1 MPHALQNV
9 PPTQPNVITGHSDP
23 DIVQEIHLMLQK
35 MQKYKA
41 YAGMRIPDQV
51 FENIYATS
59 TDPYEY
65 TSSDYERQ
73 KYSATLAALSR
84 DRYTT
89 AFEIGCSIGVLT
101 RLLGERCD
109 SLLSVDVA
117 EHALQ
122 QATHRCAAERNV
134 RFAQMRVPD
143 SWPNES
149 FDLIVISEVCY
160 YLTVSELN
168 QVAHRLRSSLRPS
181 GEIILV
187 HNRWTGMLLPQ
198 WLQRSIPVLSKAN
211 RRHDRFSALLKD
223 FARVVIHEQHN
234 DYRLDLLRRIGP

>member
-1 MPHALQNV
+1 
-9 PPTQPNVITGHSDP
+9 
-23 DIVQEIHLMLQK
+23 MLQK
-35 MQKYKA
+35 MHKYKT

-59 TDPYEY
+59 SDPYGY

-84 DRYTT
+84 DRYAK

-109 SLLSVDVA
+109 SLLSVDIV
-117 EHALQ
+117 ERALQ
-122 QATHRCAAERNV
+122 QARQRCAAERNIT
-134 RFAQMRVPD
+134 FARMRVPD
-143 SWPNES
+143 DWPNES
-149 FDLIVISEVCY
+149 FDLIVISEVLH
-160 YLTVSELN
+160 YLTVSELERLV
-168 QVAHRLRSSLRPS
+168 QRLRSSLRPS

-187 HNRWTGMLLPQ
+187 HHRWTGMLLPE

-211 RRHDRFSALLKD
+211 RRHDRLIASVSD
-223 FARVVIHEQHN
+223 FARVLHHEQH
-234 DYRLDLLRRIGP
+234 DEYRLDLLRRIEP

>member
-1 MPHALQNV
+1 
-9 PPTQPNVITGHSDP
+9 
-23 DIVQEIHLMLQK
+23 MLQR
-35 MQKYKA
+35 MHKYKT

-59 TDPYEY
+59 SDPYGY

-84 DRYTT
+84 DRYSK

-109 SLLSVDVA
+109 SLLSVDVV
-117 EHALQ
+117 ECALQ
-122 QATHRCAAERNV
+122 QARQRCAAERNV
-134 RFAQMRVPD
+134 RFARMRVPD
-143 SWPNES
+143 NWPNES
-149 FDLIVISEVCY
+149 FDLIVISEVFY

-168 QVAHRLRSSLRPS
+168 LLVQRLRSSLHPA

-187 HNRWTGMLLPQ
+187 HNRWTGTLLPQ
-198 WLQRSIPVLSKAN
+198 WLQRSIPVLSKTS
-211 RRHDRFSALLKD
+211 RRHDRLIALVSD
-223 FARVVIHEQHN
+223 FARVIRHEQN
-234 DYRLDLLRRIGP
+234 SEYRLDLLRRIER

>member
-1 MPHALQNV
+1 
-9 PPTQPNVITGHSDP
+9 
-23 DIVQEIHLMLQK
+23 MLQK
-35 MQKYKA
+35 IHKYKS

-51 FENIYATS
+51 FENIYAAS
-59 TDPYEY
+59 SDPYGY

-84 DRYTT
+84 ERYTK

-109 SLLSVDVA
+109 SLLSVDVV
-117 EHALQ
+117 ERALQ
-122 QATHRCAAERNV
+122 QARQRCAAERNV
-134 RFAQMRVPD
+134 RFARMRVPD
-143 SWPNES
+143 NWPNET
-149 FDLIVISEVCY
+149 FDLIVISEVFY

-168 QVAHRLRSSLRPS
+168 LLVQRLRSSLRPS

-187 HNRWTGMLLPQ
+187 HNRWTGTLLPR

-211 RRHDRFSALLKD
+211 RRHDRLIALVSD
-223 FARVVIHEQHN
+223 FARVIGHEQHN
-234 DYRLDLLRRIGP
+234 EYRLDLLRRIEP

>member
-1 MPHALQNV
+1 MTMLMVTGEEFSPAGFTDWRLRSNNV
-9 PPTQPNVITGHSDP
+9 P
-23 DIVQEIHLMLQK
+23 DIVLEVHLTLKK
-35 MQKYKA
+35 MHKYKA
-41 YAGMRIPDQV
+41 FAGMHIPDHV

-59 TDPYEY
+59 SDPYGY

-84 DRYTT
+84 DRYAK

-101 RLLGERCD
+101 GLLGERCD
-109 SLLSVDVA
+109 TLLSVDVV
-117 EHALQ
+117 ERALQ
-122 QATHRCAAERNV
+122 QARERCAAERNV
-134 RFAQMRVPD
+134 RFERMRVPD

-160 YLTVSELN
+160 YLTGSELEHLV
-168 QVAHRLRSSLRPS
+168 QRLRSSLRPS

-198 WLQRSIPVLSKAN
+198 WLQRLIPVFVQSK
-211 RRHDRFSALLKD
+211 SSS
-223 FARVVIHEQHN
+223 
-234 DYRLDLLRRIGP
+234 